1 MPPKPP
7 PANADPMIECPR
19 CGQLMTYGDARAASL
34 YPAIDNSE
42 QPGALRASAV
52 VECRCGATAVDVQQ
66 RGDLLIVIP
75 RPGKELIGG
84 SGTDQSVIL

>member
-7 PANADPMIECPR
+7 PVNADLMIECQR
-19 CGQLMTYGDARAASL
+19 CGQVLTYGDARDAAL
-34 YPAIDNSE
+34 FPVIERGD

-66 RGDLLIVIP
+66 RGELLLVIP
-75 RPGKELIGG
+75 RPGKALIGS
-84 SGTDQSVIL
+84 SGIDASVIL